1 MVYMRRRLFFT
12 FVFALLFVGGAPTAH
27 AATFETAGWVP
38 YWRYATGTTDAL
50 VHLDALTEVNPFV
63 FTLKSDGTL
72 VDSGPLAT
80 SSWQTLISA
89 AQAKKVRVIPTIMS
103 GNGAFMHSQLSNAT
117 KRRALEDRIA
127 AMVKDGGYDGVDI
140 DFEAKRAETKN
151 YFSTFLKGL
160 AQRLGPKKWLIC
172 TVEARTPPADAFTTM
187 PKKLEYSNDYKAIG
201 KYCDRVRIMAYDQQ
215 SVDLSLNFEHLG
227 YLYAPVADPVWV
239 EKALRL
245 AMKDIPKNKLVL
257 GIPTY
262 GYEYDVVG
270 DPEHGYTYDIL
281 WTFNQRYATELASKN
296 NIVPERQGTGEM
308 GFSYHAPT
316 DIVTTPSGA
325 TVSATSG
332 EVISQPP
339 TAASTFRYVVW
350 DDAGAIAG
358 KIALAQKLGIRGIA
372 VFKIDGGED
381 MGMWDSIAAAKR

>member
-1 MVYMRRRLFFT
+1 MHYMRRPF
-12 FVFALLFVGGAPTAH
+12 LFVMTAMVLLLAAPVH

-50 VHLDALTEVNPFV
+50 VHLDALSEVNPFV

-80 SSWQTLISA
+80 TTWQTLITA

-117 KRRALEDRIA
+117 RRRALEDRIA
-127 AMVKDGGYDGVDI
+127 AMVNDGGYDGVDI
-140 DFEAKRAETKN
+140 DFEAKKAETKK

-172 TVEARTPPADAFTTM
+172 TVEARTPPADAFAEV
-187 PKKLEYSNDYKAIG
+187 PVKLEYSNDYKAIG

-215 SVDLSLNFEHLG
+215 SADLSLNFEHLG
-227 YLYAPVADPVWV
+227 YLYAPVADPAWV

-245 AMKDIPKNKLVL
+245 AMKEIPKNKLVL

-281 WTFNQRYATELASKN
+281 WTFNQRYAIELATEN
-296 NIVPERQGTGEM
+296 NIMPQRQSTGEM
-308 GFSYHAPT
+308 AFSYHAPS
-316 DIVTTPSGA
+316 DLVTTPSGA

-332 EVISQPP
+332 ELVRAP
-339 TAASTFRYVVW
+339 TTVASTFRYVVW
-350 DDAGAIAG
+350 EDASAIQS
-358 KIALAQKLGIRGIA
+358 KIALAQRLGIRGVA

-381 MGMWDSIAAAKR
+381 MGMWQYIAAAKK